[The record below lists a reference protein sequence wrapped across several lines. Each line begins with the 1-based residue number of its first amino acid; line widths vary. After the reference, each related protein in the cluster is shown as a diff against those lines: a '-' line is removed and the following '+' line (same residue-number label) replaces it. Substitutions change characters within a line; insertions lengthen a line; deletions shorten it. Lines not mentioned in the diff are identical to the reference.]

1 MAMATAAT
9 KRNATITITPGKPQN
24 PKRYKN
30 QEDDNPIKNLEGF
43 VNSNGGVG
51 VGAKSR
57 PKPFENRYDTE
68 YLSKEMTE
76 IKGMFRGPAI
86 QLNKLE
92 KLEIIEEMVRENNK
106 SLKEAQTEIRKVK
119 EENVKLREKVT
130 SLEEKVAIL
139 DSQLGGEKFEKLESR
154 VIDIQARSMRDNLVF
169 FNVEETE
176 NEQTNTEDLV
186 HGIIKDKMGIEEN
199 VEFERVHRMGAKW
212 KRSGERR
219 IRPIVA
225 KFSSHKIKEK
235 VKFAAKNLAATNIG
249 VSEQFPPE
257 IEAKR
262 KELWPA
268 YKQAKREGKKA
279 KLVVDKLYVDNQ
291 LVILKKTE
299 MAPARERPAPAE
311 TGTSHS
317 NGNSQMEI

>member
-1 MAMATAAT
+1 
-9 KRNATITITPGKPQN
+9 
-24 PKRYKN
+24 
-30 QEDDNPIKNLEGF
+30 
-43 VNSNGGVG
+43 
-51 VGAKSR
+51 
-57 PKPFENRYDTE
+57 
-68 YLSKEMTE
+68 MTE
-76 IKGMFRGPAI
+76 IKGMFRGLAI

-199 VEFERVHRMGAKW
+199 V
-212 KRSGERR
+212 
-219 IRPIVA
+219 
-225 KFSSHKIKEK
+225 
-235 VKFAAKNLAATNIG
+235 
-249 VSEQFPPE
+249 
-257 IEAKR
+257 
-262 KELWPA
+262 
-268 YKQAKREGKKA
+268 
-279 KLVVDKLYVDNQ
+279 
-291 LVILKKTE
+291 
-299 MAPARERPAPAE
+299 
-311 TGTSHS
+311 
-317 NGNSQMEI
+317 

>member
-30 QEDDNPIKNLEGF
+30 QEDDNPIKNLESF

-76 IKGMFRGPAI
+76 IKGMFRGLAI

-199 VEFERVHRMGAKW
+199 VEFDRVHRMGAKW

-235 VKFAAKNLAATNIG
+235 VTFAAKNRL
-249 VSEQFPPE
+249 
-257 IEAKR
+257 
-262 KELWPA
+262 
-268 YKQAKREGKKA
+268 
-279 KLVVDKLYVDNQ
+279 Q
-291 LVILKKTE
+291 LT
-299 MAPARERPAPAE
+299 
-311 TGTSHS
+311 
-317 NGNSQMEI
+317 